1 MTTSVF
7 IRHIRVDPCS
17 LPAHQTGSRGGAEA
31 RREGAQV
38 LQGLRLARY
47 GKPRRGDAVRARH
60 AVPQHPSPETGAS
73 CNAAD
78 PDYSRQNSSTSS
90 VLIRRIRV
98 DPWFIPPGDNIR
110 ADPCSIPRT
119 RYQAGASSIARYG
132 LQNATTPPSP
142 LVGEGGR
149 GDEGAKTPPPSPL
162 VEKGVRG
169 MRGHRRFPLSTPCG
183 RRESGG

>member
-7 IRHIRVDPCS
+7 IRHILSIRV
-17 LPAHQTGSRGGAEA
+17 LFRRIRPAHAEA

-47 GKPRRGDAVRARH
+47 GKPRRGDVVRARH

-73 CNAAD
+73 CNTAD

-110 ADPCSIPRT
+110 ANPCSIPRT
-119 RYQAGASSIARYG
+119 RYQAGARSIARYG

-149 GDEGAKTPPPSPL
+149 GDEGAKTTPPSPL
-162 VEKGVRG
+162 VGEGGRG
-169 MRGHRRFPLSTPCG
+169 DEGAKTPPPSPRVG
-183 RRESGG
+183 EGSQGDEG

>member
-1 MTTSVF
+1 MRFTTNTPRIRTDQTDEHGWMTTSVF
-7 IRHIRVDPCS
+7 IRHIRADPWFI
-17 LPAHQTGSRGGAEA
+17 PVNQTGSRGGAEA

-38 LQGLRLARY
+38 SQGLRLARY

-73 CNAAD
+73 HTTAD

-90 VLIRRIRV
+90 VLIRRIR
-98 DPWFIPPGDNIR
+98 

-119 RYQAGASSIARYG
+119 RYQACASSIARYG

-149 GDEGAKTPPPSPL
+149 GDEGGKDAPAAPPRNGCVTL
-162 VEKGVRG
+162 VA
-169 MRGHRRFPLSTPCG
+169 
-183 RRESGG
+183 